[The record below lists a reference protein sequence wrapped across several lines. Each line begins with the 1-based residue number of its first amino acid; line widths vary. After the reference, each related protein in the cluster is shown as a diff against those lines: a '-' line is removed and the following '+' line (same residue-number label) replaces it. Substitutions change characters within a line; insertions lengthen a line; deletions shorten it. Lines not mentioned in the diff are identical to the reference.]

1 MTVVILEPNVSTAML
16 ISAQNAREDLRL
28 LLMENVLKSMTVAT
42 SLIVMIAML
51 IDAWVARE
59 DLSFQTEA
67 NVFHMTAVIMAT
79 NVLTVTQT
87 NVLPA
92 EEDGG
97 NGQKCLEACEGTNTW
112 SHGIAFGNQAP
123 WTYRGGDIVKWNGKK
138 YKANWGGQETPG
150 ARTCLDEG
158 ACRNAG
164 IQWVPVGDC

>member
-92 EEDGG
+92 EEDG
-97 NGQKCLEACEGTNTW
+97 KSVEM
-112 SHGIAFGNQAP
+112 
-123 WTYRGGDIVKWNGKK
+123 DK
-138 YKANWGGQETPG
+138 
-150 ARTCLDEG
+150 
-158 ACRNAG
+158 NA
-164 IQWVPVGDC
+164 